1 MPNVEQTVRQEQI
14 NELYMDVRRP
24 TRRPGKG
31 LSFAPSDHL
40 RYMRAWLNLGE
51 SPASM
56 PIIVSMAERVAEILV
71 LNGYPED
78 EAISKGERFAA
89 VYADLLAEEAAHTT
103 GGTPVVTRA

>member
-1 MPNVEQTVRQEQI
+1 MPNPEQTMRQEQI

-24 TRRPGKG
+24 TRRPRER
-31 LSFAPSDHL
+31 LPFTPSDHL

-56 PIIVSMAERVAEILV
+56 PIIVNMAERVAEILV

-78 EAISKGERFAA
+78 EAIIKGERFAA
-89 VYADLLAEEAAHTT
+89 VYADLLAEESAHTT

>member
-1 MPNVEQTVRQEQI
+1 MPNVEQIVRQEQI
-14 NELYMDVRRP
+14 NELYTDLRRP
-24 TRRPGKG
+24 TRRLGEG
-31 LSFAPSDHL
+31 LPFTPSDHL

-78 EAISKGERFAA
+78 VAIIKGERFAA
-89 VYADLLAEEAAHTT
+89 VYADLLAEEAANTI
-103 GGTPVVTRA
+103 GRTPVVTRA

>member
-1 MPNVEQTVRQEQI
+1 LSRPVRQEKI
-14 NELYMDVRRP
+14 NELYMDLRRP
-24 TRRPGKG
+24 TRRPGEG
-31 LSFAPSDHL
+31 LPFTPSDHL

-89 VYADLLAEEAAHTT
+89 VYADLLAKEAAHTT
-103 GGTPVVTRA
+103 EGTPVVARA